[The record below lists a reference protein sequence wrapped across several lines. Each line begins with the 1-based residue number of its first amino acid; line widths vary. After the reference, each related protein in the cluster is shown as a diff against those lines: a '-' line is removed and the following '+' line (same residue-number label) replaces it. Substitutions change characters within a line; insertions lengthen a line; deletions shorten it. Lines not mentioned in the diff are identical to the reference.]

1 MNKFS
6 EKDLKKKSFELRKK
20 IIEISYLNKA
30 HHIGSELSCIDI
42 LCSLFHNYI
51 NLDLKNIYEKNSDIF
66 ILSKGHAALAYY
78 VLLVEKKFFTYEEL
92 KKNFLTNNGKLG
104 GHPDSNSM
112 HGVQINTGSLGYG
125 ISLGSGFAFVSKK
138 NNLRRRVFVVLGDGE
153 CNEGSIWESLIFASH
168 HKLNN
173 LIIIVDH
180 NHLQGLGNTESVL
193 DMKSLVDKFNS
204 FGCETFEIN
213 GHDFNEI
220 ENVFCKIL
228 EKNDNSLPKVIL
240 ASTIKGKGVK
250 SMESKLSS
258 HYETL
263 TTERFEDIMKDLY

>member
-20 IIEISYLNKA
+20 IIEISYLSKA

-42 LCSLFHNYI
+42 LCSLFNNYI
-51 NLDLKNIYEKNSDIF
+51 NLDLKNIFEKNSDIF

-138 NNLRRRVFVVLGDGE
+138 NNLRRRVFVVLGDG
-153 CNEGSIWESLIFASH
+153 A
-168 HKLNN
+168 NN
-173 LIIIVDH
+173 
-180 NHLQGLGNTESVL
+180 
-193 DMKSLVDKFNS
+193 
-204 FGCETFEIN
+204 
-213 GHDFNEI
+213 
-220 ENVFCKIL
+220 
-228 EKNDNSLPKVIL
+228 P
-240 ASTIKGKGVK
+240 
-250 SMESKLSS
+250 
-258 HYETL
+258 
-263 TTERFEDIMKDLY
+263 